1 MLRNL
6 YLLNDEA
13 NLPLYLKGRSRWI
26 LPNGSLGMVRKSYG
40 FGLLHSHELIHD
52 VSMVIVDVLSL
63 SVCCMCLKEKWD
75 NT

>member
-1 MLRNL
+1 MLRSL

-40 FGLLHSHELIHD
+40 FGLLHSHELMHD
-52 VSMVIVDVLSL
+52 VSLLIAGVMSLSL
-63 SVCCMCLKEKWD
+63 CCMHVKEKGGKS
-75 NT
+75 

>member
-1 MLRNL
+1 MLRSL
-6 YLLNDEA
+6 YLLNGKA

-26 LPNGSLGMVRKSYG
+26 LPNDSLGMVRKSYG
-40 FGLLHSHELIHD
+40 FGLLLSHELIHD
-52 VSMVIVDVLSL
+52 VSMVIANVLSL